1 MIPRHVSRA
10 LMVGACSV
18 ILLLVQLLTKTAAGP
33 STAYAESLSGG
44 GAYLSA
50 SAQSELKVGQERIGA
65 IMGYANRYHIPAPL
79 AAKIYDHAVAE
90 QITPDLGFRLVRVES
105 EFAVNARSKAPAI
118 GLTQLMV
125 ETASHYQ
132 TGVTE
137 NDLYAPDLNLQIGF
151 RYLRGL
157 IRDFHGDVTAA
168 LEAYNRGPVPVA
180 LARANG
186 EAIGGVYSRAVL
198 RK

>member
-10 LMVGACSV
+10 LMVGACSA
-18 ILLLVQLLTKTAAGP
+18 ILLSVQLLTKTAAGP
-33 STAYAESLSGG
+33 STANAETLSGG
-44 GAYLSA
+44 GSSLSA
-50 SAQSELKVGQERIGA
+50 SAQSELKANQERIRD
-65 IMGYANRYHIPAPL
+65 IVGYANRYHIQAPL

-90 QITPDLGFRLVRVES
+90 RIAPDLAFRLVRVES

-125 ETASHYQ
+125 ETASYYQ
-132 TGVTE
+132 PGVTE

-151 RYLRGL
+151 RYLRDL
-157 IRDFHGDVTAA
+157 LREFHGDVTVS

-180 LARANG
+180 AAQANG
-186 EAIGGVYSRAVL
+186 EEVGGVYSRAVL

>member
-10 LMVGACSV
+10 LIVGACSA
-18 ILLLVQLLTKTAAGP
+18 ILLVVQLLTKTAAGP
-33 STAYAESLSGG
+33 STADAESISSGSS
-44 GAYLSA
+44 YLSA
-50 SAQSELKVGQERIGA
+50 SAQSELNVRQERIRA
-65 IMGYANRYHIPAPL
+65 ILGYANRYHIPAPL
-79 AAKIYDHAVAE
+79 AAKIYDHALAE
-90 QITPDLGFRLVRVES
+90 QIAPDLGFRLVRVES

-132 TGVTE
+132 AGVVE

-151 RYLRGL
+151 RYLRDL
-157 IRDFHGDVTAA
+157 MRDFHGDVTVA

-186 EAIGGVYSRAVL
+186 ETVSGVYSRAVL
-198 RK
+198 R

>member
-65 IMGYANRYHIPAPL
+65 IMGYANHIPAPL

-186 EAIGGVYSRAVL
+186 EAVGGVYSRAVL